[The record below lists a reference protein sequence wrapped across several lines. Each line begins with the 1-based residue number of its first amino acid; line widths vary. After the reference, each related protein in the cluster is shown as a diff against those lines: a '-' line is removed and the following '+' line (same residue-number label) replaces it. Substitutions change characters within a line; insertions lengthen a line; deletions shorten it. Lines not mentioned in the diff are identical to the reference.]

1 MTTIIILLLPLL
13 LSLLQLEQG
22 KVTISNKVQ
31 VFK

>member
-22 KVTISNKVQ
+22 KVAISNKVQ